1 MPRLE
6 ITWVRGWDLLKD
18 FRFGQ
23 KRSDHKF
30 CPECGSSMVIDPCY
44 SYKNSE
50 AFKDAPDAIGL
61 NVGLKVKLTCIGAD
75 IMIRSV
81 CLKMWI

>member
-1 MPRLE
+1 
-6 ITWVRGWDLLKD
+6 V
-18 FRFGQ
+18 
-23 KRSDHKF
+23 
-30 CPECGSSMVIDPCY
+30 VIDPCH

-61 NVGLKVKLTCIGAD
+61 NVGLRVGLTCIGAD

-81 CLKMWI
+81 CSKM